1 MDVAGLHAA
10 LIDTVRTW
18 VQTGAEVL
26 KKPYGFIVRDLK
38 HPLVYDSNLA
48 WVEVAPPGGAE
59 QVLDDLDDA
68 FREDGIDH
76 RMVLFADANIA
87 YAEQE
92 AFVAARFRPQAD
104 LVMAKMG
111 LPSCIVNPD
120 VDVKEV
126 GLATLEG
133 DFHLIQMALQAES
146 GHTPEVSRQ
155 MYDVGRIRRE
165 ALGERAFVGYLNGEP
180 AATYTI
186 TTRGI
191 FADVSNVGTLP
202 RFRMRGIGRTMIF
215 HACTTAASA
224 RCEYVLLTA
233 DLFDSPQ
240 AMYKTLGFEPVGEL
254 RGFLRESP

>member
-1 MDVAGLHAA
+1 MDVAQLHGA
-10 LIDTVRTW
+10 LIDNVRTW
-18 VQTGAEVL
+18 VQTGSEVL
-26 KKPYGFIVRDLK
+26 KKPYGFIVRDLR

-48 WVEVAPPGGAE
+48 WVDVAPPGGAE
-59 QVLDDLDDA
+59 LILDDLDAA
-68 FREDGIDH
+68 FLEDGIDH
-76 RMVLFADANIA
+76 RLVLFADADIA

-104 LVMAKMG
+104 LVMAKLG

-126 GLATLEG
+126 GRDIPDG
-133 DFHLIQMALQAES
+133 DFHLVQMALQAES

-155 MYDVGRIRRE
+155 VYEVGRIRRE

-186 TTRGI
+186 SPRGI

-224 RCEYVLLTA
+224 GCEYVLLTA
-233 DLFDSPQ
+233 DLFDTPQ

-254 RGFLRESP
+254 RGFLRKTT

>member
-1 MDVAGLHAA
+1 MDVADLHAA

-26 KKPYGFIVRDLK
+26 EKPYGFIVRDRK

-48 WVEVAPPGGAE
+48 WVDVAPPGGAE
-59 QVLDDLDDA
+59 QILDDLDGA

-76 RMVLFADANIA
+76 RMVLFADADIA
-87 YAEQE
+87 YAEQD

-104 LVMAKMG
+104 LVMAKVG

-126 GLATLEG
+126 GRGTLES
-133 DFHLIQMALQAES
+133 DFHLVQMALQAEA

-155 MYDVGRIRRE
+155 VYDVGRIRRE
-165 ALGERAFVGYLNGEP
+165 ALGERAFVGYLSGEP

-186 TTRGI
+186 SPRGI
-191 FADVSNVGTLP
+191 FADVSNVGTVP
-202 RFRMRGIGRTMIF
+202 RFRMRGIGRTMIL

-233 DLFDSPQ
+233 DLFDTPQ
-240 AMYKTLGFEPVGEL
+240 AMYRTLGFEPVGEL
-254 RGFLRESP
+254 RGFLRTST